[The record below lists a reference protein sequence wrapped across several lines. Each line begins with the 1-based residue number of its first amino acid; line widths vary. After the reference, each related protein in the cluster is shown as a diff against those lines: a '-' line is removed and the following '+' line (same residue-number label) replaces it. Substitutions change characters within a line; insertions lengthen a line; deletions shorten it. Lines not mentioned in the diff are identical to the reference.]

1 MRKQLLLFLLSVFSL
16 GGFAQSVS
24 VKGIVVD
31 ALTKEP
37 LQGVEVGIEG
47 KLLKVITTPNGEFSF
62 NEVVS
67 GSYVIQVYSTGYVTK
82 TLKVVVSDTLVN
94 LGTILLEKDI
104 TQDFSDNL
112 ITLTENDLD
121 DDESGAD
128 VTSGLLQATRDIFLN
143 RAAFDFGQAFF
154 RVRGYDSQEAKVLI
168 NGIPMNKMFNGRPQW
183 SNWGGLN
190 DVTRNQHLSTGLD
203 ASDYTFGGVFGSTN
217 ITTRPSENRPGFRLS
232 SSTSNRT
239 YSGRLMAT
247 YNSGMQQNGIAYA
260 VSASRR
266 WAEEGYIDGT
276 LYNAYSLFGAFEYK
290 INDNHSISATGIF
303 TPNRRGRSSSI
314 TEEVFKLKGRKYNP
328 FWGMQE
334 GDLRNS
340 RMREI
345 AEPIVMLTHYFQ
357 KDNKSLQTTVAY
369 QFGKIGNTRLLNS
382 NARNLD
388 PTYYRNMPSYY
399 LNLEVGPDYENSELA
414 RLNFLADP
422 QLNWETI
429 YKANMRHGTDGRS
442 AYIISEDR
450 TDDKTLSINM
460 NYREQINQNVRWNS
474 GLTFS
479 NLKSQNFAEVTDL
492 LGGMFFLDYDYF
504 TNTSNDLGSTLIKS
518 VGDKHSYNY

>member
-1 MRKQLLLFLLSVFSL
+1 MGHFTMHIHFL
-16 GGFAQSVS
+16 
-24 VKGIVVD
+24 
-31 ALTKEP
+31 EH
-37 LQGVEVGIEG
+37 
-47 KLLKVITTPNGEFSF
+47 
-62 NEVVS
+62 
-67 GSYVIQVYSTGYVTK
+67 
-82 TLKVVVSDTLVN
+82 
-94 LGTILLEKDI
+94 
-104 TQDFSDNL
+104 
-112 ITLTENDLD
+112 
-121 DDESGAD
+121 
-128 VTSGLLQATRDIFLN
+128 LN
-143 RAAFDFGQAFF
+143 
-154 RVRGYDSQEAKVLI
+154 I
-168 NGIPMNKMFNGRPQW
+168 M
-183 SNWGGLN
+183 
-190 DVTRNQHLSTGLD
+190 
-203 ASDYTFGGVFGSTN
+203 
-217 ITTRPSENRPGFRLS
+217 
-232 SSTSNRT
+232 
-239 YSGRLMAT
+239 
-247 YNSGMQQNGIAYA
+247 
-260 VSASRR
+260 
-266 WAEEGYIDGT
+266 
-276 LYNAYSLFGAFEYK
+276 

-450 TDDKTLSINM
+450 TDDKTLTINM

-474 GLTFS
+474 GLTLAIL
-479 NLKSQNFAEVTDL
+479 NLKILQR
-492 LGGMFFLDYDYF
+492 
-504 TNTSNDLGSTLIKS
+504 
-518 VGDKHSYNY
+518 

>member
-154 RVRGYDSQEAKVLI
+154 RVRGMI
-168 NGIPMNKMFNGRPQW
+168 
-183 SNWGGLN
+183 
-190 DVTRNQHLSTGLD
+190 
-203 ASDYTFGGVFGSTN
+203 
-217 ITTRPSENRPGFRLS
+217 
-232 SSTSNRT
+232 
-239 YSGRLMAT
+239 
-247 YNSGMQQNGIAYA
+247 
-260 VSASRR
+260 RR
-266 WAEEGYIDGT
+266 
-276 LYNAYSLFGAFEYK
+276 K
-290 INDNHSISATGIF
+290 
-303 TPNRRGRSSSI
+303 PRC
-314 TEEVFKLKGRKYNP
+314 
-328 FWGMQE
+328 
-334 GDLRNS
+334 
-340 RMREI
+340 
-345 AEPIVMLTHYFQ
+345 
-357 KDNKSLQTTVAY
+357 
-369 QFGKIGNTRLLNS
+369 
-382 NARNLD
+382 
-388 PTYYRNMPSYY
+388 
-399 LNLEVGPDYENSELA
+399 
-414 RLNFLADP
+414 
-422 QLNWETI
+422 
-429 YKANMRHGTDGRS
+429 
-442 AYIISEDR
+442 
-450 TDDKTLSINM
+450 
-460 NYREQINQNVRWNS
+460 
-474 GLTFS
+474 
-479 NLKSQNFAEVTDL
+479 
-492 LGGMFFLDYDYF
+492 
-504 TNTSNDLGSTLIKS
+504 
-518 VGDKHSYNY
+518 